1 MSKTAVIIGGGEYPK
16 KPYPL
21 YIIERA
27 DYVVCCDSALG
38 AYLRHSRKILGA
50 QSADAP
56 NGGTLRLP
64 DAVIGDM
71 DSLSPAL
78 KKRYGHLIVHIPE
91 QETNDQT
98 KAFHHVLEKFPDVG
112 EIFFM
117 GATGKRED
125 HTIGNISL
133 LMEYCRE
140 VEAKGVDV
148 NLSMVSDYSTI
159 FPLTRST
166 SIECGVGRR
175 ISLLTPDN
183 SLRIRSKGLEWPTD
197 EVVFDNWWKATLNRS
212 TEDTV
217 SLEFSH
223 NSMVIVIMD

>member
-1 MSKTAVIIGGGEYPK
+1 MSKTAVIIGGGQYPK
-16 KPYPL
+16 KAYPL
-21 YIIERA
+21 YLIEKA
-27 DYVVCCDSALG
+27 DYIICCDSALG
-38 AYLRHSRKILGA
+38 SYLRHSDK
-50 QSADAP
+50 
-56 NGGTLRLP
+56 RLP

-78 KKRYGHLIVHIPE
+78 KRQYGHLIVHIPE

-98 KAFHHVLEKFPDVG
+98 KAFHYVMDKFPDVG

-117 GATGKRED
+117 AATGKRED

-140 VEAKGVDV
+140 VEAGGRDIS
-148 NLSMVSDYSTI
+148 LIMVSDFSTI
-159 FPLTRST
+159 FPLTHST
-166 SIECGVGRR
+166 VLECGVGRR

-183 SLRIRSKGLEWPTD
+183 SLRIRSRGLEWPTD
-197 EVVFDNWWKATLNRS
+197 EVVFDNLWKATLNRS
-212 TEDTV
+212 TEEAV

-223 NSMVIVIMD
+223 DSMAIVILD

>member
-27 DYVVCCDSALG
+27 DYVLCCDSAFA
-38 AYLRHSRKILGA
+38 AYLRHSRRVAEIQK
-50 QSADAP
+50 D
-56 NGGTLRLP
+56 GGEKNAHCRLP
-64 DAVIGDM
+64 DAIIGDM

-78 KKRYGHLIVHIPE
+78 KRKYGHLIVHIPE

-98 KAFHHVLEKFPDVG
+98 KAFHHVLENFPDVG

-117 GATGKRED
+117 AATGKRED

-140 VEAKGVDV
+140 IETKGLDV
-148 NLSMVSDYSTI
+148 TTMMVSDFSTI
-159 FPLTRST
+159 FPITHST
-166 SIECGVGRR
+166 SINCGSGRR

-183 SLRIRSKGLEWPTD
+183 SLRIRSNGLEWPTD
-197 EVVFDNWWKATLNRS
+197 GVIFDNWWKATLNRS

-217 SLEFSH
+217 NLEFSH
-223 NSMVIVIMD
+223 NSIAIVIID